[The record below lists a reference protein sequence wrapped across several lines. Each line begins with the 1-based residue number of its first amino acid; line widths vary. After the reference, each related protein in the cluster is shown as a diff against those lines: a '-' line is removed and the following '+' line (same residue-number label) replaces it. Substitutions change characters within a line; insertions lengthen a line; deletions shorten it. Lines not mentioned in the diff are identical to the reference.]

1 MTTQEKFELLKQR
14 EMNARKDSEFE
25 AIQVEMTRLAD
36 SDPVGFEQAV
46 LASMRKTH
54 TKAKELKIKEQMES
68 ISEIISMSYIART
81 YFNKTKSWLSQRING
96 LHVNGKPA
104 TFTDDELD
112 TLNRAFKDISKK
124 IGAFSVSR

>member
-46 LASMRKTH
+46 LASMRQTH

>member
-1 MTTQEKFELLKQR
+1 MITQEKFELLKQR

-46 LASMRKTH
+46 LASMRQTH